1 MRRGPVSW
9 LRTLTI
15 DCTTSATPWWHT
27 LPVYKSHDNHR
38 LVFQWERIPDE
49 PERVYTSPLQE
60 ARRYA
65 RIPEND
71 PAVTTRADLA
81 REMGVSR
88 ARVTQIMNLLRLDSE
103 IQEKLLKL
111 EDQRAIRFFSERR
124 LRPLIQIEDP
134 RRQLREFERMLAQ
147 IPG

>member
-1 MRRGPVSW
+1 MGRVVCW

-15 DCTTSATPWWHT
+15 DCTASAGPWWQT
-27 LPVYKSHDNHR
+27 FPVYKSHDNR
-38 LVFQWERIPDE
+38 RIVFGWEQIPDE

-65 RIPEND
+65 RILEND
-71 PAVTTRADLA
+71 PSLKTRADLA

-103 IQEKLLKL
+103 VQERVLGL
-111 EDQRAIRFFSERR
+111 EDQRAVRFFSERR

-134 RRQLREFERMLAQ
+134 KRQVREFEKMLAQ